1 MHRSL
6 FIFPTGYAILNVLSL
21 SCSDENG
28 RLDKAL
34 SLSCAVIL
42 REVRPRNAL
51 NMKKTK
57 VLRKLILKC
66 TAGNCPDRIRFE
78 YFSDKTFEID
88 GVNIGTRDGEALKRI
103 IAFFFYF
110 TAEKKK

>member
-1 MHRSL
+1 MAGIRPCPYPIASGSVCL
-6 FIFPTGYAILNVLSL
+6 KMLT
-21 SCSDENG
+21 
-28 RLDKAL
+28 
-34 SLSCAVIL
+34 
-42 REVRPRNAL
+42 RPRNAL

-88 GVNIGTRDGEALKRI
+88 GVNIGTRDDEALKRI

-110 TAEKKK
+110 TVEKKTHNKNGR